1 MDKDSYSNL
10 NRRFKWLGIIDYKSL
25 IILLIYLFV
34 LWNVSY
40 LFVSNIVY
48 RVYIEIVLAIPVI
61 GLFYSNKS
69 SESIF
74 DILIIIIKF
83 YISPKLYVYKL
94 ESNNN
99 LLNKLL

>member
-83 YISPKLYVYKL
+83 YISQKLYVYKL